1 MPIDSSYQTPNKKPR
16 TIRYMNDFS
25 AEHFTA
31 PQYYEKF
38 KKLSNEYKSKIKCLQ
53 VKNSR
58 LEKKVES
65 LKELLCTVQK
75 LGLISEDA
83 ANNVKV
89 KILN

>member
-1 MPIDSSYQTPNKKPR
+1 MFYNTLTYRILPTINNVSQTPNKKPR

-38 KKLSNEYKSKIKCLQ
+38 KKFSNKYKSKIKCLQ

-58 LEKKVES
+58 LEKKVAH
-65 LKELLCTVQK
+65 LKLQLKTHLK
-75 LGLISEDA
+75 GLRE
-83 ANNVKV
+83 N
-89 KILN
+89 L